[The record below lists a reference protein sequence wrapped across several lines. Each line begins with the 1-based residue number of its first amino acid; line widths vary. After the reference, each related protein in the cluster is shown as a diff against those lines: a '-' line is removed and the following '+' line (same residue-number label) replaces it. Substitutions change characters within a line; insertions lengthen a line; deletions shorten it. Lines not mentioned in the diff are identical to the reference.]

1 MPSFI
6 MSFDTEDYIDPAADD
21 ITRTLC
27 EILER
32 HGIRGSFCM
41 VAERARQLGV
51 RGRTDVIDAL
61 KRHEIAFHS
70 TWHSRHPNPAEYM
83 DPLGWEDGV
92 AEHFRREE
100 EGVRLVK
107 EMFGVDRLGAAVPPG
122 SSWAPQGI
130 YAYTAMGIPI
140 FAGSS
145 LSRRSGEP
153 VWFVNSIQ
161 LPYNR
166 YLDPL
171 CHAGDVDAM
180 RKVLDEHRSD
190 EMLITCNHPTILR
203 HSEFVDALNFGRG
216 KNPPPE
222 EWRQAPL
229 RSDAQMKTI
238 LGGFEEWCRMLAADA
253 DYRQTSYAEVFE
265 LYGEHG
271 TRLSRNEVDAL
282 AASVG
287 ERPDEKNSDGRSF
300 SPAELF
306 GLFSMRLA
314 HGDGKPVAVRRLLGP
329 VAEAKPMKSA
339 LTVTSEN
346 LARAARELEAQM
358 RGRMPESIEV
368 AGTSVPPAAFFVA
381 MARAIRGGAG
391 EVVIDPAVPGPAA
404 AELPVFTDIQFR
416 WACFAEGFAGENLKR
431 LARLQAWTY
440 KRASAN

>member
-41 VAERARQLGV
+41 VAERARQLV
-51 RGRTDVIDAL
+51 ARGRTDVIDAL

-83 DPLGWEDGV
+83 DPLSWDDGV
-92 AEHFRREE
+92 AEHFRREK

-107 EMFGVDRLGAAVPPG
+107 EIFGVDRLGAAVPPG

-130 YAYTAMGIPI
+130 YAYAAMGIPI

-145 LSRRSGEP
+145 ISRRSGEP

-161 LPYNR
+161 VPYNR

-216 KNPPPE
+216 KNPPPQQ
-222 EWRQAPL
+222 WRQAPL
-229 RSDAQMKTI
+229 RSEAEMKTI
-238 LGGFEEWCRMLAADA
+238 LGSFEEWCRMLAADG

-265 LYGEHG
+265 RYAQHA
-271 TRLSRNEVDAL
+271 TRLSSKEVDAL

-287 ERPDEKNSDGRSF
+287 QRPDEFVSGGSTL
-300 SPAELF
+300 SPAEVF

-314 HGDGKPVAVRRLLGP
+314 HPQAKPLAVRRLLGP
-329 VAEAKPMKSA
+329 VAEAKPMESA
-339 LTVTSEN
+339 LRVT
-346 LARAARELEAQM
+346 ADVMATAARQLESQM
-358 RGRMPESIEV
+358 RGRMPEGVDV
-368 AGTSVPPAAFFVA
+368 AGTAVPPAAFFVA
-381 MARAIRGGAG
+381 MARAIRDGAG
-391 EVVIDPAVPGPAA
+391 EIVIDPATPGLAA
-404 AELPVFTDIQFR
+404 AERPVFANIKFR
-416 WACFAEGFAGENLKR
+416 WACFAEDFTGEGLKR

-440 KRASAN
+440 KSASAN